1 MRQVESPHVSLQRR
15 NLERS
20 KLYHIIIM
28 IPFVIEVLLVSSIG
42 MDATIK
48 LFQERENVTKVLLNS
63 VEFEL
68 FALVKV
74 EIEFISDIKL

>member
-1 MRQVESPHVSLQRR
+1 
-15 NLERS
+15 
-20 KLYHIIIM
+20 M